1 DLCVLPVA
9 LTCAAVVLACR
20 APQPVTCSRALS
32 SKPGTRPLQCQSCST
47 FVNCAWLAENLQDVS
62 LLCCRPRPDYLDG
75 HIPGAVHC
83 SWQEVSGGETCC
95 PDPDHDRF
103 AAVVESKGV
112 SAGRVVVLVGGR
124 APEAC
129 AARLW
134 LALRAHGHPDAR
146 LLLGKGGGQEAADTS
161 PCLLPAGGAQGQT
174 AGVSCPVPAGGWEAW
189 AAGGGPQELYEP
201 CPLKLSTQFDALPQP
216 DLIRRAASPP
226 PDTATRVICSTSL
239 IVELRAELLSG
250 ALDAARMEKLLAR
263 HAVSGPKLWTGPA
276 QLLVYDGDGPNGWRL
291 NLHSN
296 LVMQLRAWDARMLRC
311 MLERPLHCHL
321 SPAPSACSPRPSSCI
336 SRAHER
342 NATNVADLQ
351 SEPCTSWQAPHHPA
365 EQAKSGWSRRQAG
378 LLATAQ
384 LASQLLSEVQPGPA
398 LAAKTVGLWLCS
410 PPCPTAAAP
419 VEVVEVV
426 VVMMAVVVAVLQV
439 VLRDGRSVEVWEHG
453 MSLAIVALRGA
464 VPQQW
469 VLDYKATLGKYAG
482 FSLGQRGQL
491 LDIFKELSD
500 PADTKNSAAGA
511 DCVSLGDAWLA
522 PAIQRRLLQPLPHPE
537 QYRWW
542 RLLPPRWHTLL
553 RRHPDTGQ
561 ADPGGQ
567 VFGAPFRWGCSLV
580 AVRADR
586 LRRLGGRPVRDW
598 EDLMQPALR
607 GRVAMTDSPR
617 EFVGVALKLLGL
629 GWNSSAAQVAAA
641 GMGVQAL
648 AASCRALRGQ
658 VKLLSSRDHVRALV
672 AGDVLAVVGWSQDLI
687 TLAERTN
694 GVQALVPA
702 SGTALWADLW
712 VLPRGDLTG
721 PWRQGPS
728 PLLSSWFEF
737 NVAPARHSSLGNLKT
752 GATPSLLPES
762 TSHDVQLR
770 PADSAK
776 RAEAVEAP
784 DVQHPRGGSEATAAV
799 DAPGL
804 LSHASR
810 YMPLDMSTLERSE
823 FLLPLDDATLQ
834 LYSDAL
840 QAAGHDPRL

>member
-1 DLCVLPVA
+1 
-9 LTCAAVVLACR
+9 
-20 APQPVTCSRALS
+20 
-32 SKPGTRPLQCQSCST
+32 
-47 FVNCAWLAENLQDVS
+47 
-62 LLCCRPRPDYLDG
+62 
-75 HIPGAVHC
+75 
-83 SWQEVSGGETCC
+83 
-95 PDPDHDRF
+95 
-103 AAVVESKGV
+103 
-112 SAGRVVVLVGGR
+112 
-124 APEAC
+124 
-129 AARLW
+129 
-134 LALRAHGHPDAR
+134 
-146 LLLGKGGGQEAADTS
+146 
-161 PCLLPAGGAQGQT
+161 
-174 AGVSCPVPAGGWEAW
+174 
-189 AAGGGPQELYEP
+189 
-201 CPLKLSTQFDALPQP
+201 
-216 DLIRRAASPP
+216 
-226 PDTATRVICSTSL
+226 
-239 IVELRAELLSG
+239 
-250 ALDAARMEKLLAR
+250 
-263 HAVSGPKLWTGPA
+263 
-276 QLLVYDGDGPNGWRL
+276 
-291 NLHSN
+291 
-296 LVMQLRAWDARMLRC
+296 MQLRAWDARMLHR

-321 SPAPSACSPRPSSCI
+321 SPAPSACGPRPSSCI

-398 LAAKTVGLWLCS
+398 LAAKT
-410 PPCPTAAAP
+410 
-419 VEVVEVV
+419 
-426 VVMMAVVVAVLQV
+426 V

-511 DCVSLGDAWLA
+511 DCVSLGDTWLA

-553 RRHPDTGQ
+553 RRNPDTGQ

-641 GMGVQAL
+641 GVGVQAL

-721 PWRQGPS
+721 PWRGPS

-752 GATPSLLPES
+752 GATPSLLPGS
-762 TSHDVQLR
+762 SSHDVQLR
-770 PADSAK
+770 PADSAR
-776 RAEAVEAP
+776 RAEAAEAP
-784 DVQHPRGGSEATAAV
+784 DVQHLRGGSEATAAV